1 MITDKIFTVSIDVF
15 HGLKYFQQALENIRN
30 QTYPNLEIIIS
41 NNGASNDIQEYI
53 ASQSKIN

>member
-41 NNGASNDIQEYI
+41 Y
-53 ASQSKIN
+53 